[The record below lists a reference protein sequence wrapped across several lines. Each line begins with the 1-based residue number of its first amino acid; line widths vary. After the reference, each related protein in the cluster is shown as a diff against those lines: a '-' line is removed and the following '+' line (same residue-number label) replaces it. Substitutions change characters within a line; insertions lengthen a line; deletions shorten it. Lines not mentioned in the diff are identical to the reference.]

1 MIVTRNT
8 HYNLELFTTFTNKM
22 RTQPQDITLKNAI
35 NNINETHEKY
45 TSTQDIVTI

>member
-1 MIVTRNT
+1 
-8 HYNLELFTTFTNKM
+8 M

-45 TSTQDIVTI
+45 TSTQDIVTICLNYYLARDARKTLT